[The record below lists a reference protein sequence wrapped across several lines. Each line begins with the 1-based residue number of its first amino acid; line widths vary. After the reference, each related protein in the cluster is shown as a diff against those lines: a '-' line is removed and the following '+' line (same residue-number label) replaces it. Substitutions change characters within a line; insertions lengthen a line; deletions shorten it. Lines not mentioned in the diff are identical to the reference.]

1 MFTRIGLPQF
11 LVIVV
16 ILIVVLIYSQRHRL

>member
-16 ILIVVLIYSQRHRL
+16 VLVIVLVYTQRHRF

>member
-16 ILIVVLIYSQRHRL
+16 ILVVVLIYSQRHRL